1 MYLVFPSSV
10 SLGRN
15 LIDNWQ
21 PSPPPAHAFDVG
33 ETVNWPFG
41 GLLSVALTWAGES
54 VIQNRTARGCLCSRG
69 QEWTVSFRRVCGC
82 GTPLSCPMWSSC
94 VAAVSGSPCREL
106 WFVMQGVGA
115 PTERKLQDTS
125 WWDSSSPS
133 VLLCFPFSLCDQ
145 CWGAQR
151 LVCPWDG
158 HRQDLPCGPVD
169 WLADEGQCYIGTEEI
184 GSGDGTLLLV
194 DRAKL
199 FEFRKRHHFLKI
211 LHWHVPEN
219 CCSKQTNLWWLWGER
234 NSQELCNAKLALP
247 LVAALLG
254 PHWASPASPP
264 ALCLVV
270 SSQESHVAMK

>member
-1 MYLVFPSSV
+1 MTIGNPPHPQPMPLTLARQWIGH
-10 SLGRN
+10 LGVCF
-15 LIDNWQ
+15 LL
-21 PSPPPAHAFDVG
+21 PSPGQGRVWYKTELPGGAFVAGAKSGQFPLEGCVGVAHH
-33 ETVNWPFG
+33 
-41 GLLSVALTWAGES
+41 WAVQSG
-54 VIQNRTARGCLCSRG
+54 
-69 QEWTVSFRRVCGC
+69 
-82 GTPLSCPMWSSC
+82 SSC

-194 DRAKL
+194 DRANL

-270 SSQESHVAMK
+270 SSQEFHVAMK